1 MKKYLI
7 VFGIIPFL
15 FACNQKKVNELES
28 QVETLSRENAE
39 FTKVMT
45 ERDEQL
51 NDYFATMNEVESN
64 LEEIKKHEGI
74 ISTNLSGEGTNQK
87 ENIVASIET
96 LNNLIQKNKTL
107 VGDLDKK
114 YKNANF
120 KIKEL
125 DKMISELNEQIA
137 SKENELMAL
146 KTELEKSNYQI
157 ASLTTELGTV
167 SAANERLQEENMQK
181 GEVIS
186 KQTTDLNTAYYIIGT
201 DKDLKAKNIITKE
214 GGFIGIGKTNNLS
227 SDFDASAFTKI
238 DIRNFKELKIDNKNA
253 KVVTT
258 HPTNSYELIENGK
271 KVDALMINN
280 PEEFWK
286 SSKYLV
292 VIVD

>member
-28 QVETLSRENAE
+28 QVETLSSENAE
-39 FTKVMT
+39 FTRVMT

-125 DKMISELNEQIA
+125 DKMISELNEQITN
-137 SKENELMAL
+137 KENELMAL

-181 GEVIS
+181 GEIIS

-201 DKDLKAKNIITKE
+201 DKDLKAKNVITKE
-214 GGFIGIGKTNNLS
+214 GGFIGIGKTDNLAT
-227 SDFDASAFTKI
+227 DFDASAFTKI
-238 DIRNFKELKIDNKNA
+238 DIRNFKELKIDNKSA

-258 HPTNSYELIENGK
+258 HPTDSYELIENGK

-280 PEEFWK
+280 PEAFWK

>member
-7 VFGIIPFL
+7 VFGFIPFL
-15 FACNQKKVNELES
+15 FACNQKKINELES
-28 QVETLSRENAE
+28 QVSSLSTENAE
-39 FTKVMT
+39 FTKIMA
-45 ERDEQL
+45 ERDDQL
-51 NDYFATMNEVESN
+51 NDYFSTMNEVEAN

-74 ISTNLSGEGTNQK
+74 ITTNLTGEGTNQK
-87 ENIVASIET
+87 DNIMSSIET
-96 LNNLIQKNKTL
+96 LNNLIQKNKSL
-107 VGDLDKK
+107 VADLDKK

-125 DKMISELNEQIA
+125 DKMISDLNEQINN
-137 SKENELMAL
+137 KENELIAL
-146 KTELEKSNYQI
+146 KAELEKSNYQI

-167 SAANERLQEENMQK
+167 SAANERLQDENAQQSD
-181 GEVIS
+181 VIS
-186 KQTTDLNTAYYIIGT
+186 KQTTDLNTAYYITGT
-201 DKDLKAKNIITKE
+201 FKELKDKNVITKE
-214 GGFIGIGKTNNLS
+214 GGFIGIGKTKELS

-238 DIRNFKELKIDNKNA
+238 DIRNFKELKLDSKSA

-258 HPTNSYELIENGK
+258 HASTSYELVENGK
-271 KVDALMINN
+271 KIDALMINK

>member
-15 FACNQKKVNELES
+15 FACNQKKVDELES
-28 QVETLSRENAE
+28 QVATLTSENAD
-39 FTKVMT
+39 FQKMMT
-45 ERDEQL
+45 ERDAQL

-74 ISTNLSGEGTNQK
+74 ISTNLSGEGANQK
-87 ENIVASIET
+87 ENILSSIET

-107 VGDLDKK
+107 VSDLDKK

-137 SKENELMAL
+137 NKENELVAL

-157 ASLTTELGTV
+157 ANLTTELGTV
-167 SAANERLQEENMQK
+167 NAANERLQEENQQQS
-181 GEVIS
+181 EVIS
-186 KQTTDLNTAYYIIGT
+186 KQTVDLNTAYYITGT
-201 DKDLKAKNIITKE
+201 YKDLKEKNVLTKE
-214 GGFIGIGKTNNLS
+214 GGFIGIGKTENLT

-238 DIRNFKELKIDNKNA
+238 DIRNFKELKIDNKSA
-253 KVVTT
+253 KIVTN
-258 HPTNSYELIENGK
+258 HPSSSYELIQDGK
-271 KVDALMINN
+271 TIESLQINQ